1 MAKKTQPTK
10 VQVSFKEN
18 IRDIAIY
25 DYLIENIKQTLGI
38 STYVKILVEEDMRK
52 KGIWKWD

>member
-1 MAKKTQPTK
+1 MAKKTPPTK

-18 IRDIAIY
+18 IRDVAIY